1 MLIESLFVK
10 RKPKVGVTYVSLTRP
25 CHQLHTYYKYTWF
38 FNSFSKFLYIL
49 KGKCYIYFNNVV
61 YRLEQKADFTDVK
74 YNFSISACFVSSTYS
89 RNRFL
94 IKLYI
99 TSLRINITQNLSQ
112 FDTWRFVIKAGES
125 SASRLKRG

>member
-1 MLIESLFVK
+1 MWFIGLNKKQILLMLKHFAI
-10 RKPKVGVTYVSLTRP
+10 
-25 CHQLHTYYKYTWF
+25 
-38 FNSFSKFLYIL
+38 
-49 KGKCYIYFNNVV
+49 
-61 YRLEQKADFTDVK
+61 

-125 SASRLKRG
+125 SASRLKCG